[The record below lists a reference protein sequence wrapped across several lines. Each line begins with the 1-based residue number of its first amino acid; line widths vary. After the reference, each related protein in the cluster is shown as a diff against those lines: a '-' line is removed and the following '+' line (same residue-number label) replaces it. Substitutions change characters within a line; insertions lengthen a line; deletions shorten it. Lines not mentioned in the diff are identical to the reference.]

1 MLEKIHHSRIGMQ
14 NGQPL
19 GIGHSDRMEIKPLG
33 QQMVTVQDES
43 LPVPVAG
50 L

>member
-1 MLEKIHHSRIGMQ
+1 MLEKIHHPRIGVQ
-14 NGQPL
+14 NGQPF
-19 GIGHSDRMEIKPLG
+19 GVGHGDRIELKPLG
-33 QQMVTVQDES
+33 DEVMTVQDES

>member
-1 MLEKIHHSRIGMQ
+1 MLEKIHHPRIGMQ

-19 GIGHSDRMEIKPLG
+19 GVRQSDRPKFKPFG
-33 QQMVTVQDES
+33 EEMVTVQDES